1 MPAALCLSNV
11 LGSGSGLGGASWMCV
26 CVSVCVYS
34 SGGVLMSFY
43 RTEGVFFFFFRGR
56 DEFCPAFFPP

>member
-1 MPAALCLSNV
+1 
-11 LGSGSGLGGASWMCV
+11 MCV

-43 RTEGVFFFFFRGR
+43 GTEGVFFFFFRGR